1 MLIERLTWA
10 IVELTQLYH
19 KPDME
24 KVIEVL
30 HEVLGEAIK
39 NNERC
44 RQQKKALIRT
54 ARVMG

>member
-10 IVELTQLYH
+10 IVELTQRYDPTL
-19 KPDME
+19 E
-24 KVIEVL
+24 KVIHVL
-30 HEVLGEAIK
+30 NEALGEAIK
-39 NNERC
+39 SNEKC